1 MPGGGDLRSIFK
13 KAVRHDCLEPLGLT
27 VTDGASVLRVSRQ
40 AVKGVVNGKAGISP
54 EMAIRLD
61 KAFGGTADAWLA
73 LQSAYDLAQARKAA
87 GHIDI
92 KRYVARHRPR
102 EPQSA

>member
-1 MPGGGDLRSIFK
+1 MINLANLEFLMRS
-13 KAVRHDCLEPLGLT
+13 LG
-27 VTDGASVLRVSRQ
+27 VTRQQLHNVLSGKSV
-40 AVKGVVNGKAGISP
+40 ISP
-54 EMAIRLD
+54 EMALRLER
-61 KAFGGTADAWLA
+61 AIGSSAEHWLR